1 MLATL
6 GHRHMTGLSRRAVL
20 AGLAGAPAVETS
32 AAEPVHVLSHRYPA
46 LEFYTARMREAL
58 PGVAVDLRMMPFDRM
73 LELSNI
79 ELSAKSDSIDIVYTT
94 DVTVRSYV
102 RNGWLRPLDDLWTQM
117 RDAFALGDMADAA
130 VSAFAIDGHIYV
142 MPHSVT
148 VMLLFYRRD
157 VFAEAGVT
165 PPRSIADYSA
175 LAAKFATHARAGTVS
190 CLKPVDSTLNEAHW
204 YLNAL
209 ADGWFDASWRPAFNS
224 PRGIAAIEMM
234 KSVVA
239 NAQPAPGTYGND
251 ECTVALQQGL
261 AAMGLQWVTRARP
274 MDDPARSRV
283 VGQIDWIAPPQGHA
297 RLSSDGYAIS
307 AFSRQDPETLF
318 RIIATSAN
326 AANMRQAATMV
337 MPPRR
342 SLLEDPAMARANR
355 FYPAALASLETSVP
369 FPPLPDFYAV
379 GDIIAR
385 RIVQAV
391 TGQMPVKD
399 AMDDA
404 AAETGRYLQ
413 DHGVPG

>member
-1 MLATL
+1 MNFP
-6 GHRHMTGLSRRAVL
+6 SRRMVVG
-20 AGLAGAPAVETS
+20 GLAAAPMVGR

-46 LEFYTARMREAL
+46 LEFYTARMRDAV
-58 PGVAVDLRMMPFDRM
+58 PGMAVDVRMMPFDRM

-79 ELSAKSDSIDIVYTT
+79 ELASKSDSIDIVYTT

-102 RNGWLRPLDDLWTQM
+102 RNGWLRPLDDLWARMKT
-117 RDAFALGDMADAA
+117 DFALGDMADTAIK
-130 VSAFAIDGHIYV
+130 AFTIDGHIYV

-148 VMLLFYRRD
+148 VMLMFYRRD
-157 VFAEAGVT
+157 LFAEAGVA
-165 PPRSIADYSA
+165 PPRSIAEFSS
-175 LAAKFATHARAGTVS
+175 LAKAFSTPSMAGTVS

-204 YLNAL
+204 YLSAL
-209 ADGWFDASWRPAFNS
+209 GDGWFDAAWRPAFNS
-224 PRGIAAIEMM
+224 PRGVAAIEMM

-239 NAQPAPGTYGND
+239 SAQPAPTTYGND

-274 MDDPARSRV
+274 MDDRSKSRV
-283 VGQIDWIAPPQGHA
+283 VGQMDWIAPPQGHS

-326 AANMRQAATMV
+326 TANMTQAAAMV
-337 MPPRR
+337 MPPRT
-342 SLLEDPAMARANR
+342 SLLEDPGMAKANR
-355 FYPAALASLETSVP
+355 FYPAALASLRTSVP

-385 RIVQAV
+385 RIAQAV
-391 TGQMPVKD
+391 TGQMPVQQ
-399 AMDDA
+399 AMDAA
-404 AAETGRYLQ
+404 AAETDHYLR

>member
-1 MLATL
+1 MKRL
-6 GHRHMTGLSRRAVL
+6 RRRVVLS
-20 AGLAGAPAVETS
+20 GLAGASLTRAV
-32 AAEPVHVLSHRYPA
+32 AAEPVRVLSHRYPA
-46 LEFYTARMREAL
+46 LEFYTKCMQQAL
-58 PGVAVDLRMMPFDRM
+58 PGVAVDVQMLPFDRM

-79 ELSAKSDSIDIVYTT
+79 KLSARSDSIDIVYTT

-102 RNGWLRPLDDLWTQM
+102 RNGWLQPLDDLWQRM
-117 RDAFALGDMADAA
+117 RDEFALGEMADAA
-130 VSAFAIDGHIYV
+130 IRAFTIDGHIYV

-157 VFAEAGVT
+157 IFAASGLT
-165 PPRSIADYSA
+165 PPQDIAAYA
-175 LAAKFATHARAGTVS
+175 KLAAQLSTRERAGTVS
-190 CLKPVDSTLNEAHW
+190 CLKPVDATLNEAHW

-209 ADGWFDASWRPAFNS
+209 GDGWFDAAWRPAFNS
-224 PRGIAAIEMM
+224 KRGVAAIEMM

-239 NAQPAPGTYGND
+239 SAQPAPTTYGND

-274 MDDPARSRV
+274 MDDPTRSRV
-283 VGQIDWIAPPQGHA
+283 VNEMDWIAPPQGHA
-297 RLSSDGYAIS
+297 RLSSDGYALS
-307 AFSRQDPETLF
+307 TFSRQDPETLF

-342 SLLEDPAMARANR
+342 TLLADPAMAQANR

-385 RIVQAV
+385 RIAQAV
-391 TGQMPVKD
+391 TGQRPVQD

-404 AAETGRYLQ
+404 AAETERYLK